1 MNKNDKMLKEV
12 IDLINRMK
20 STRPLVECLTNR
32 VTINDCAN
40 MLLAMGASPIMAEIE
55 CEMEEIMNI
64 SSALV
69 INLGLLDGTYLSAMK
84 TAAEDAKRLG

>member
-40 MLLAMGASPIMAEIE
+40 MLLAME
-55 CEMEEIMNI
+55 
-64 SSALV
+64 
-69 INLGLLDGTYLSAMK
+69 LLLLWQKLSVRWK
-84 TAAEDAKRLG
+84 KS

>member
-1 MNKNDKMLKEV
+1 
-12 IDLINRMK
+12 MK

-55 CEMEEIMNI
+55 CE
-64 SSALV
+64 
-69 INLGLLDGTYLSAMK
+69 
-84 TAAEDAKRLG
+84 

>member
-40 MLLAMGASPIMAEIE
+40 MLLAMGAS
-55 CEMEEIMNI
+55 
-64 SSALV
+64 
-69 INLGLLDGTYLSAMK
+69 LLWQKLSVRWK
-84 TAAEDAKRLG
+84 KS